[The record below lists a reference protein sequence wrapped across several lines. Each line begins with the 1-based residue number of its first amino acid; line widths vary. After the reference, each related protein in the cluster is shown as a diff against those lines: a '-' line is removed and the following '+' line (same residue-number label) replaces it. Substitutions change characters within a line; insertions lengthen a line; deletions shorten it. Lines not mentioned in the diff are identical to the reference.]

1 MLDALNAIFLQSD
14 FDPMGGMKFIHL
26 EDFLGLIIRLSVHMP
41 FEALHFLA

>member
-26 EDFLGLIIRLSVHMP
+26 EDFLGLIIRLFKKNSQKEV
-41 FEALHFLA
+41 